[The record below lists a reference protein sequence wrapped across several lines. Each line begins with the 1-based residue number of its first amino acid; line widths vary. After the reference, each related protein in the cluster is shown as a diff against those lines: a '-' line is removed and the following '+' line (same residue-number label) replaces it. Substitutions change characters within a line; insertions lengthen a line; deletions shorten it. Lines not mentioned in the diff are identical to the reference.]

1 MTDKTRHD
9 VLQLTPVSQLRFGH
23 DPKAGPAINAR
34 VTGRLD
40 GIEAIAGT
48 IAHYIARLP
57 GHAGLVLPLACVA
70 SPDSDLLYVVDGNRR
85 LAALQLMVKQQT
97 IPDTHLVPC
106 MVHGV
111 IGDTALEMSLVANS
125 ASPLHPV
132 DRFEALSRH
141 INQLVAA
148 GATVE
153 DAYADV
159 GALFTMTPRQV
170 KQAMALGNS
179 LSPIIRDAWRA
190 GDINAG
196 TAESFTLIPKPAEQ
210 ERVFK
215 KLKKSHSLHAHYVQD
230 EAGSADDKIAALV
243 TFVGADAYRAA
254 GGQITEDLFHEAH
267 VVSDADLAKRLAD
280 EKLDA
285 RCKWLVE
292 QDGWAWAR
300 VPVNP
305 SERYHLTQQ
314 EAKSKPTPDERKQLD
329 DMARQIDAME
339 EADDDNQDKYDALR
353 RDHDALQQTVDLRAY
368 TPDLRAK
375 LGCLVWIEDGRLEMA
390 FGFRAPKAQPAG
402 TQTPA
407 GPTAAPKAKKTKA
420 AKFDPSGGVSNALAE
435 RMAKQLTKAADEALA
450 GNGTLGLQVL
460 VAQLAYGSDESP
472 VKITHRGLRSMDV
485 LDRNEVG
492 FDDALRS
499 MRRLSTADLLTRVA
513 GWVGIALRF
522 DARQA
527 DDLPYCGDNDGYDA
541 ALLDAI
547 PPKALNMQLR
557 KAWDAKD
564 YFDSVSKQLCLQAV
578 SEAVSPEAARSVQGQ
593 PKGDV
598 AKFALANV
606 VKTKWLP
613 PQMRAAGYDGPK
625 AKQVAKRKK

>member
-170 KQAMALGNS
+170 KQAMALGNG

-254 GGQITEDLFHEAH
+254 GGQIPRICSTRPMWSATPTWP
-267 VVSDADLAKRLAD
+267 S
-280 EKLDA
+280 
-285 RCKWLVE
+285 
-292 QDGWAWAR
+292 GWR
-300 VPVNP
+300 
-305 SERYHLTQQ
+305 T
-314 EAKSKPTPDERKQLD
+314 KSWT
-329 DMARQIDAME
+329 
-339 EADDDNQDKYDALR
+339 
-353 RDHDALQQTVDLRAY
+353 RAASGWSSK
-368 TPDLRAK
+368 T
-375 LGCLVWIEDGRLEMA
+375 
-390 FGFRAPKAQPAG
+390 
-402 TQTPA
+402 A
-407 GPTAAPKAKKTKA
+407 GPGRTCRSIPA
-420 AKFDPSGGVSNALAE
+420 SG
-435 RMAKQLTKAADEALA
+435 T
-450 GNGTLGLQVL
+450 T
-460 VAQLAYGSDESP
+460 
-472 VKITHRGLRSMDV
+472 
-485 LDRNEVG
+485 
-492 FDDALRS
+492 
-499 MRRLSTADLLTRVA
+499 
-513 GWVGIALRF
+513 
-522 DARQA
+522 
-527 DDLPYCGDNDGYDA
+527 
-541 ALLDAI
+541 
-547 PPKALNMQLR
+547 
-557 KAWDAKD
+557 
-564 YFDSVSKQLCLQAV
+564 
-578 SEAVSPEAARSVQGQ
+578 
-593 PKGDV
+593 
-598 AKFALANV
+598 
-606 VKTKWLP
+606 
-613 PQMRAAGYDGPK
+613 
-625 AKQVAKRKK
+625 